1 MLSLNDSISVIRGI
15 GPKQSTLFA
24 KLNIFSVGDLLY
36 YFPNGYQNRRNLKT
50 LGSVRHMEKATI
62 IGTVCGDTKEI
73 RTRKRMKILKV
84 PIKDNTGIGFITFFN
99 SLFLK
104 NVFRENE
111 TYYFYGNINI
121 VGSEVQL
128 NHPEYC
134 NTKQDTLENFCSIRP
149 QYGLTKGLT
158 QKKITSNIEQILSEN
173 PLMVQEYLPNDIL
186 KNNNICDIGYAL
198 KNIHFP
204 TSSRALKVAK
214 YRLVFEELF
223 FMQLGL
229 IMIKK
234 KFLKSHNGIRFEVFD
249 EFNNLVEALPFKLT
263 EAQQKTLNDILYD
276 MQSPKEMNR
285 LIQGD
290 VGSGKTIIAL
300 LSMYLAFL
308 NGYQSTLMAPTEILA
323 EQHFKSFKSMLEPLG
338 VNVGILSRSVKNK
351 KEVIN
356 DIKHGKL
363 DMIIGT
369 HALIQEKIQ
378 FSKLGLVVTDE
389 QHRFGVRQRSFLKQK
404 GLDPDVLVMSAT
416 PIPRTLSLILYGD
429 LDISIIDE
437 LPPGRKHIKTYH
449 ITNNKVSKLYDFI
462 KEELNKGRQ
471 AYIVCPLVED
481 SEKIEAESAVDLFND
496 LNETVFKS
504 WNLALIH
511 GKMKSDEKDII
522 MKKFGA
528 KEVDLL
534 VSTSVIEVGINV
546 PNATIMA
553 IVNAERFGLAQLHQ
567 LRGRVGRG
575 QFQSY
580 CFLISEGKNNVTK
593 ERMKT
598 MENTNNGFIIAE
610 KDLELRG
617 PGDFFGTK
625 QHGLPELKI
634 ADIFKHKEI
643 LKQAQKEAFRTLE
656 NYKLLNL
663 EEKKRLKYKVREL
676 FGDVFKDFTI

>member
-1 MLSLNDSISVIRGI
+1 MLSLNDPISVIRGI
-15 GPKQSTLFA
+15 GPKQRALFA
-24 KLNIFSVGDLLY
+24 KLNIFSVEDLLY
-36 YFPNGYQNRRNLKT
+36 YFPTSYQNRRNVKT
-50 LGSVRHMEKATI
+50 LDSVRHMERATI
-62 IGTVCGDTKEI
+62 IATVCGEIKEI
-73 RTRKRMKILKV
+73 RTRKRMKILKI
-84 PIKDNTGIGFITFFN
+84 PIKDNTGRGFITFFN
-99 SLFLK
+99 SSFLK
-104 NVFRENE
+104 NVFRKNE

-121 VGSEVQL
+121 VGSEIEL

-134 NTKQDTLENFCSIRP
+134 NIKHDSLEKFCSIKP

-158 QKKITSNIEQILSEN
+158 QKRIIDNIEQILLEN
-173 PLMVQEYLPNDIL
+173 PLILKEYLPGGIL
-186 KNNNICDIGYAL
+186 KDNNMCDIDYAI

-204 TSSRALKVAK
+204 SSPRALKVAK

-234 KFLKSHNGIRFEVFD
+234 KVIKSNKGIQFKALSQ
-249 EFNNLVEALPFKLT
+249 FNDLVKALPFKLT
-263 EAQQKTLNDILYD
+263 NAQQSTLNDILGD
-276 MQSPKEMNR
+276 MQLPKEMNR

-300 LSMYLAFL
+300 LAMYLAFL

-323 EQHFKSFKSMLEPLG
+323 EQHFKSFKNMLEPLG

-351 KEVIN
+351 DEVISQIRDGN
-356 DIKHGKL
+356 L
-363 DMIIGT
+363 DMVVGT
-369 HALIQEKIQ
+369 HALIQDKIQ
-378 FSKLGLVVTDE
+378 FYKLGLVVTDE

-404 GLDPDVLVMSAT
+404 GSSPDVLVMSAT

-437 LPPGRKHIKTYH
+437 LPPGRKHIKTHH
-449 ITNNKVSKLYDFI
+449 ITNKKVYKLYDFI

-471 AYIVCPLVED
+471 AYIVCPLVEE
-481 SEKIEAESAVDLFND
+481 SEKIDAESAVDLYND
-496 LNETVFKS
+496 LSETIFKS

-511 GKMKSDEKDII
+511 GKMKADEKDSI
-522 MKKFGA
+522 MKRFEA
-528 KEVDLL
+528 KKVDMLI
-534 VSTSVIEVGINV
+534 STSVIEVGINV
-546 PNATIMA
+546 PNATIMV

-580 CFLISEGKNNVTK
+580 CFLISEGKSNVTK

-598 MENTNNGFIIAE
+598 MEDTNSGFVIAE

-643 LKQAQKEAFRTLE
+643 LKKAQKDAFKVLE
-656 NYKLLNL
+656 DYRLLDL
-663 EEKKRLKYKVREL
+663 EEKKRLKYKVRQL

>member
-1 MLSLNDSISVIRGI
+1 MLSLNDPISAIKGI
-15 GPKQSTLFA
+15 GPKQRALFA

-36 YFPNGYQNRRNLKT
+36 HFPNGYQNRRNVKT
-50 LGSVRHMEKATI
+50 LDSVSHMEKATI
-62 IGTVCGDTKEI
+62 IGTVCGEAKEI
-73 RTRKRMKILKV
+73 RTRKRMKLLKV
-84 PIKDNTGIGFITFFN
+84 PIKDSGGIGFITFFN
-99 SLFLK
+99 SPFLK
-104 NVFRENE
+104 KVFRKNE

-121 VGSEVQL
+121 VGSEIQL

-134 NTKQDTLENFCSIRP
+134 NTKHDSLENFCSIRP

-158 QKKITSNIEQILSEN
+158 QKKIISNIDQIVLEN
-173 PLMVQEYLPNDIL
+173 PLILQEYLPSSIL
-186 KNNNICDIGYAL
+186 ESNSMCDIGYAIR
-198 KNIHFP
+198 NIHFP
-204 TSSRALKVAK
+204 SSPRALKVAK

-234 KFLKSHNGIRFEVFD
+234 KFIKSNNGITFEVEP
-249 EFNNLVEALPFKLT
+249 EFNDLVEALPFKLT
-263 EAQQKTLNDILYD
+263 NAQQKTLNDIISD
-276 MQSPKEMNR
+276 MQQPKEMNR

-351 KEVIN
+351 EEVIN
-356 DIKHGKL
+356 QIKDGKL
-363 DMIIGT
+363 DMVVGT
-369 HALIQEKIQ
+369 HALIQDKIQ
-378 FSKLGLVVTDE
+378 FHKLGLVVTDE

-404 GLDPDVLVMSAT
+404 GSNPDVLVMSAT

-437 LPPGRKHIKTYH
+437 LPPGRKHIKTHH
-449 ITNNKVSKLYDFI
+449 ITSKKVYKLYDFI

-471 AYIVCPLVED
+471 AYIVCPLVEE
-481 SEKIEAESAVDLFND
+481 SEKIDAESAVDLYND
-496 LNETVFKS
+496 LSETTFKS

-511 GKMKSDEKDII
+511 GKMKADEKDNI
-522 MKKFGA
+522 MKRFEA
-528 KEVDLL
+528 KEIDLL
-534 VSTSVIEVGINV
+534 ISTSVIEVGINV
-546 PNATIMA
+546 PNATIMT

-575 QFQSY
+575 QYQSY

-598 MENTNNGFIIAE
+598 MESTNNGFVIAE

-643 LKQAQKEAFRTLE
+643 LKKAQKEAFRILE
-656 NYKLLNL
+656 IYKLLDS
-663 EEKKRLKYKVREL
+663 EEKKRLKYKVRQL